1 MTPQKSREIFIESQ
15 FTADEILD
23 LQKRG
28 LYQDYVEGRISIN
41 AIYSQLKEQGIWG
54 SVIRPCALL
63 KNNV

>member
-1 MTPQKSREIFIESQ
+1 MTPQESREIFIESQ

-41 AIYSQLKEQGIWG
+41 TIYNQLKDQGI
-54 SVIRPCALL
+54 
-63 KNNV
+63 